1 MKIVVAYKWTCDPEE
16 ATVRADGTVDW
27 SRAKPGISA
36 YDPVAIELARRLAEA
51 AGAELI
57 GVTVGAKGVGVAIAS
72 KAALSRGLDRVVIVE
87 DESLQDAGRSELA
100 AVLAAVVRHI
110 GDVDLVVT
118 GDSSVDVAAKMVPT
132 VLAGELGWP
141 AVAEV
146 TAAEGQ
152 AGALRV
158 ERAIPGGTQV
168 LEISGPAVLAASA
181 DAAVP
186 RVPGMKDLLA
196 AGKKPVEHLEL
207 TALNVPARSAV
218 VTVTGRSRPDRKARA
233 GPAHRH
239 VRPSGRRCRAR
250 RRTARRRSAVTAP
263 HQDLRKDSTM
273 SVSAWIVVGE
283 QPAIGNLITVARSLG
298 GQVGAVVAGSR
309 PVAETVAAGGVDK
322 VVWCGATGDVPAEAY
337 AAAVAD
343 IVAAEPP
350 RVVLGGRNPA
360 DRVLLGAAAA
370 RLRAAVLTGAR
381 SVSADGDGVIVVN
394 AVFGDIADETVAV
407 SGPVALLLD
416 GGSAPPAGGGSVPIE
431 EAAATPLAMK
441 VIETRTFGFDE
452 VDLNAAPRVIGV
464 GRGLKAKEDLAMIE
478 ALARATGSEI
488 ACSRPVAEGLNWMGK
503 DRYIGSSGAHIAP
516 QLYFAVGISG
526 QLQHMVGVQGAET
539 IVAINSDPNAAV
551 FKGTDY
557 GLVGDLYQLVPAI
570 TAALK

>member
-1 MKIVVAYKWTCDPEE
+1 
-16 ATVRADGTVDW
+16 
-27 SRAKPGISA
+27 
-36 YDPVAIELARRLAEA
+36 
-51 AGAELI
+51 
-57 GVTVGAKGVGVAIAS
+57 
-72 KAALSRGLDRVVIVE
+72 
-87 DESLQDAGRSELA
+87 
-100 AVLAAVVRHI
+100 
-110 GDVDLVVT
+110 
-118 GDSSVDVAAKMVPT
+118 
-132 VLAGELGWP
+132 
-141 AVAEV
+141 
-146 TAAEGQ
+146 
-152 AGALRV
+152 
-158 ERAIPGGTQV
+158 
-168 LEISGPAVLAASA
+168 
-181 DAAVP
+181 
-186 RVPGMKDLLA
+186 
-196 AGKKPVEHLEL
+196 
-207 TALNVPARSAV
+207 
-218 VTVTGRSRPDRKARA
+218 
-233 GPAHRH
+233 
-239 VRPSGRRCRAR
+239 
-250 RRTARRRSAVTAP
+250 
-263 HQDLRKDSTM
+263 M

-309 PVAETVAAGGVDK
+309 PVAETVAASGVDK
-322 VVWCGATGDVPAEAY
+322 VVWCGALGEAPAEAN
-337 AAAVAD
+337 APAVAD

-350 RVVLGGRNPA
+350 RVVLGGRNPGE
-360 DRVLLGAAAA
+360 RVLLGAAAA

-416 GGSAPPAGGGSVPIE
+416 GGSIPPAGGGSVPIE
-431 EAAATPLAMK
+431 EAAGTPLAIK
-441 VIETRTFGFDE
+441 VIETKTSGFDE

-551 FKGTDY
+551 FKETDY